1 MRCSIARSLWMWPC
15 AWLIAFV
22 VAAPGHAAANVVSV
36 TLNPATIA
44 GGTGAST
51 TGTVAI
57 GQPAPAGGR
66 VINLASSNTDL
77 AASTERVVVPAGAT
91 TATFTVGTNALYRA
105 YSGLAF
111 NVTITATDPADGGA
125 ASAVLHVTAQA
136 IPGPFTGSTVS
147 TDARATAGRM
157 CGGSF
162 GTGNAKERGILYTC
176 NFPQAGQFSV
186 CRFQQECSFGCQT
199 QSAPSLNRQDV
210 CRTAPPFPIA
220 VSPEILEGGR
230 RANGAVFI
238 DTPANSLTSANVS
251 VSPGG
256 EVSPLGS
263 FPIPQ
268 GATTA
273 PFDIDTFEVG
283 VPAFLQF
290 RADLSLN
297 PLERFAQDYLAVV
310 PSPGREAPAAPL
322 AIFSVDTTPISVV
335 QGNPS
340 IGQVILNGVAP
351 AGGAVVS
358 LSSSSGAASVPAT
371 VTVDAGQSATVFG
384 VTTAAVTQTTPV
396 TITASLGG
404 VSRTTSMNVSPFEF
418 ATAVP
423 TLTSLTVNPATVAGG
438 TRSIGRV
445 RIGTPAPDPSDGPVT
460 IALTS
465 SNEAAVVVSRRVTIG
480 FGGLFAD
487 FRIRTFAVAQPTT
500 VTLTATFNGVTRSAT
515 LTVNPSG
522 APPPPPPPTVT
533 LTALSLNPTTVVG
546 GNAST
551 GTVTLNAAAPG
562 GGVVVSLSDNSSA
575 ASSPANV
582 TVPGGATTASFAI
595 ATTAVTTTSSATF
608 TATLGA
614 NTRTAVLTVSPP
626 APSQTATLTVT
637 ATGRSGSRITSTP
650 AGINVAVGST
660 GSASFTKGTS
670 ITLRV
675 SNGRDAIWSGACS
688 SGGSKR
694 KTCTFTIT
702 APASVSASVQ

>member
-1 MRCSIARSLWMWPC
+1 MHSSIAQSLRMWPC
-15 AWLIAFV
+15 AWLVAFV
-22 VAAPGHAAANVVSV
+22 VAAAPRNAAANVVSV
-36 TLNPATIA
+36 TLNPATVA

-57 GQPAPAGGR
+57 GQPAAAGGR
-66 VINLASSNTDL
+66 VIILASSNTDL

-91 TATFTVGTNALYRA
+91 AATFTVGTNALYRA

-125 ASAVLHVTAQA
+125 ASAVLRVTAQA

-162 GTGNAKERGILYTC
+162 GTGDAKERGILYTC

-186 CRFQQECSFGCQT
+186 CRFQQECAFGCQT
-199 QSAPSLNRQDV
+199 VSAPSLNRQDV
-210 CRTAPPFPIA
+210 CRTTPPFPIA

-251 VSPGG
+251 SSPGG
-256 EVSPLGS
+256 EISPLGS

-273 PFDIDTFEVG
+273 PFDLDTFEVG
-283 VPAFLQF
+283 VPAFVQF
-290 RADLSLN
+290 RVDLSLN
-297 PLERFAQDYLAVV
+297 PQERFAEDYLAVV
-310 PSPGREAPAAPL
+310 PSPGREAPAGPL
-322 AIFSVDTTPISVV
+322 AVFSVDTTPISVV

-384 VTTAAVTQTTPV
+384 VTTAAVTQITPV

-423 TLTSLTVNPATVAGG
+423 TLTSLTVTPATVAGG

-465 SNEAAVVVSRRVTIG
+465 SNEAAVVVSRRVSIG

-522 APPPPPPPTVT
+522 APPPPPPTVA

-546 GNAST
+546 GNSST

-562 GGVVVSLSDNSSA
+562 GGVVVSLSDNSPA
-575 ASSPANV
+575 ASSPASV
-582 TVPGGATTASFAI
+582 TVAGGATTASFAI

-608 TATLGA
+608 AATLGA
-614 NTRTAVLTVSPP
+614 NTRTAVLTISRP
-626 APSQTATLTVT
+626 PSQSATLTVT
-637 ATGRSGSRITSTP
+637 ATGRSGQRITSSP
-650 AGINVAVGST
+650 AGINVAVGTT
-660 GSASFTKGTS
+660 GSASFTTGTS

-688 SGGSKR
+688 SGGSRR
-694 KTCTFTIT
+694 KTCTFTLSGN
-702 APASVSASVQ
+702 ASVSANVR